1 MSSEP
6 STGITPNDLHAYFDD
21 ELLPDQAATVAEA
34 IEADPALHTE
44 LTQLRGMRGVVD
56 ASFEAVAQAVPSARF
71 EQIWDEIDRAIE
83 RDERLQAEADRNASV
98 WTRLWAA
105 LRPARI
111 PALAAA
117 AAAVVTVLVVG
128 PASDGPDPANK
139 AESVASVEPEATPSS
154 PDATPAPSQSMP
166 DQIAAVPTPAP
177 PSPSKGAPEPE
188 PLLDPMPVP
197 QTHEAEIHGIE
208 FGVRSG
214 RISNNGTVTV
224 LYVEEDDA
232 PTNSERSL

>member
-34 IEADPALHTE
+34 IEADPALRTE
-44 LTQLRGMRGVVD
+44 LTQLRGLQGVVD
-56 ASFEAVAQAVPSARF
+56 ASFDAVAQAVPSARF
-71 EQIWDEIDRAIE
+71 EQIWDEIDRAID
-83 RDERLQAEADRNASV
+83 RDQRLQAEADRNASV

-117 AAAVVTVLVVG
+117 AAAVVTVLVVSPG
-128 PASDGPDPANK
+128 SDGPQDPANK
-139 AESVASVEPEATPSS
+139 AESVASVKPEATPSPSSS
-154 PDATPAPSQSMP
+154 PGATPAPSQSVP
-166 DQIAAVPTPAP
+166 DQLAAVPTPAP
-177 PSPSKGAPEPE
+177 TAEPE
-188 PLLDPMPVP
+188 SLLDPMPVP